1 MNKLE
6 NIIIAFLSLLGT
18 GIGSLGGIL
27 AANRLTDYRIR
38 QLEEKVEKHN
48 SIIER
53 VFRLEKHEAVIEEE
67 IKVANHR
74 IGDLERKLE

>member
-1 MNKLE
+1 M

>member
-1 MNKLE
+1 ME